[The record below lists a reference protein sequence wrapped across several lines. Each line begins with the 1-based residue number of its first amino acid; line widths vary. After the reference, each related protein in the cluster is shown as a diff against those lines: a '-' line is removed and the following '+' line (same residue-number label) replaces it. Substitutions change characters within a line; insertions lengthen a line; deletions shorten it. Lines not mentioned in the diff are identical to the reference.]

1 MCVSL
6 EAAAALAAEVDALEE
21 EESES
26 TIAAS
31 AHSPTD
37 YDLPYDEC
45 WSMYRVYV
53 RCENCLS
60 DAHQSQAF
68 LIVYIDRSL
77 IHATTL

>member
-37 YDLPYDEC
+37 YACPTHISLK
-45 WSMYRVYV
+45 
-53 RCENCLS
+53 
-60 DAHQSQAF
+60 
-68 LIVYIDRSL
+68 RS
-77 IHATTL
+77 